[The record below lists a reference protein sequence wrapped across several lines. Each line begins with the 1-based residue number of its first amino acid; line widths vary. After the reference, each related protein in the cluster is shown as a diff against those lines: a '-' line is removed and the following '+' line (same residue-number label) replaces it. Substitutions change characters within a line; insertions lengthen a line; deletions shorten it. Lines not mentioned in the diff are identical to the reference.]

1 MVIFMEISD
10 ISVEQIIKQKASNN
24 SIIFKV
30 VMIIACILA
39 ATTIPSTQSFGFL
52 VLCMLIVF
60 TAMLFRHYKIEIEY
74 AIVDNELIVDK
85 ITARNSRRRCGRYSL
100 EKAEL
105 IAKKDSQAALRM
117 AHKDLRTYDYTSRE
131 NEQNIV
137 IMYTYND
144 HNEMERILLEPNE
157 RITER
162 IKEIVPKQCYKLD
175 EN

>member
-1 MVIFMEISD
+1 
-10 ISVEQIIKQKASNN
+10 
-24 SIIFKV
+24 
-30 VMIIACILA
+30 
-39 ATTIPSTQSFGFL
+39 
-52 VLCMLIVF
+52 MLIVF

>member
-1 MVIFMEISD
+1 M
-10 ISVEQIIKQKASNN
+10 
-24 SIIFKV
+24 
-30 VMIIACILA
+30 
-39 ATTIPSTQSFGFL
+39 
-52 VLCMLIVF
+52 
-60 TAMLFRHYKIEIEY
+60 
-74 AIVDNELIVDK
+74 
-85 ITARNSRRRCGRYSL
+85 

>member
-1 MVIFMEISD
+1 MGVFMEISD

-52 VLCMLIVF
+52 VLCILIVF

-117 AHKDLRTYDYTSRE
+117 VHKDLRTYDYTSRE

-162 IKEIVPKQCYKLD
+162 IKEIVPKQCYKLYQ
-175 EN
+175 N

>member
-1 MVIFMEISD
+1 MGVFMEISD

-52 VLCMLIVF
+52 VLCILIVF

-85 ITARNSRRRCGRYSL
+85 ITARNSRRRCGRDSL

-117 AHKDLRTYDYTSRE
+117 VHKDLRTYDYTSRE

>member
-1 MVIFMEISD
+1 MGVFMEISD

-52 VLCMLIVF
+52 VLCILIVF

-117 AHKDLRTYDYTSRE
+117 VHKDLRTYDYTSRE

-162 IKEIVPKQCYKLD
+162 IKVIVPKQCYKLYQ
-175 EN
+175 N